1 MINWWLI
8 GFLVFLG
15 SGWVITLLNSTKKG
29 KFDVVSTLVALT
41 LLSGLMYMSGI
52 FTELW
57 DVYK

>member
-8 GFLVFLG
+8 GFLVFMG
-15 SGWVITLLNSTKKG
+15 FGWASAFIKSVNK
-29 KFDVVSTLVALT
+29 STLEGITT
-41 LLSGLMYMSGI
+41 LIAIAVIISTMYMSGI